1 MVFDKYERR
10 MGLDAKKLIKDMLK
24 ELITLSRLRRLVI
37 VSVSPQ
43 VLRDSI
49 KLMLKYHIYVADAL
63 QIASARKANSN
74 VVVTRTEGW
83 LT

>member
-43 VLRDSI
+43 ALRDSI

-83 LT
+83 PT